1 MVPPP
6 YLKAFL
12 QFDIFSFATFAR
24 ATRLAPLRLTSNLIQ
39 FVLFRSNE
47 RTFFKHSHS
56 LLSARTPVNTH
67 ARKINFLNFVER
79 KEGGKMRAGSEAARL
94 ESFFKYRS

>member
-24 ATRLAPLRLTSNLIQ
+24 ATLLAPPAIDLKLDSIC
-39 FVLFRSNE
+39 FVSIE

>member
-12 QFDIFSFATFAR
+12 QFDIFSFCNICTCNTASLPAID
-24 ATRLAPLRLTSNLIQ
+24 LKLDSIC
-39 FVLFRSNE
+39 FVSIE

>member
-1 MVPPP
+1 MVPPPP

-47 RTFFKHSHS
+47 R
-56 LLSARTPVNTH
+56 
-67 ARKINFLNFVER
+67 FLNILILF
-79 KEGGKMRAGSEAARL
+79 
-94 ESFFKYRS
+94 